1 MKGPNVIKHGRIS
14 LLAFIMLFM
23 PAVST
28 APVAEFSIRMARY
41 NAAREIVRKKHHE
54 AEFDRF
60 VRDLGYRESANN
72 WLCINL
78 IGCFGEWQ
86 FAEGTLHT
94 LGFRQVTLKKFKKDP
109 YIFPPELQR
118 LALESLIRANLSLIG
133 NYEDYVGDTIMGV
146 VVTKSG
152 IIAAAHLGGYR
163 SVQKFLASRGKI
175 NKKDV
180 LGTSVFNYMKR
191 FRYYDLG

>member
-1 MKGPNVIKHGRIS
+1 M
-14 LLAFIMLFM
+14 ALFM
-23 PAVST
+23 FFLPGIST

-41 NAAREIVRKKHHE
+41 NTAKEIVRKKYHE
-54 AEFDRF
+54 AEFKRF
-60 VRDLGYRESANN
+60 IKDLGYRESANN

-86 FAEGTLHT
+86 FAESTLHT
-94 LGFRQVTLKKFKKDP
+94 LGYRQVTLKKFRKDP
-109 YIFPPELQR
+109 YIFPQELQR
-118 LALESLIRANLSLIG
+118 KALESLIKANLCLIG
-133 NYEDYVGDTIMGV
+133 DYEQYIGDTIRGV
-146 VVTKSG
+146 VITKSG

-163 SVQKFLASRGKI
+163 SVQRFLASHGKI

-180 LGTSVFNYMKR
+180 LGTSVYNYMKR